1 MKVVA
6 PLMAIVVLGLI
17 AYLGTAAGMDYLFG
31 IIIPYLALALFLFG
45 FVWKILEWVKSPVPF
60 RIPTTAG
67 QAKSLDWI
75 KKDELESPS
84 GFWGVVGRMGLEV
97 LFFRS
102 LFRNTKAE
110 ITPEANLVYSS
121 SKWLW
126 IAGLT
131 FHWSMLVVVLRHY
144 RLFLVEVPGF
154 VKLLETADG
163 FLQITLPTL
172 YITDL
177 LLVLSVTFLVTRR
190 LASAEMRIISLSTD
204 FFPLFLILAI
214 ALSGISMRYLD
225 KVDVVAI
232 KMLIQGLTSFNPQPP
247 GAIGGMFYVH
257 LFLVCVLAMY
267 FPFSK
272 LMHMGGV
279 FLSPTRNL
287 ANNSREKRHINP
299 WNPVVK
305 FRTYEEYEDEFREKM
320 VKAKLPIDKPTAST
334 EKE

>member
-1 MKVVA
+1 MKVVS
-6 PLMAIVVLGLI
+6 PLIAVLILGLI
-17 AYLGTAAGMDYLFG
+17 AYGGAVAGMDYFFG
-31 IIIPYLALALFLFG
+31 VVIPYLALALFLFG
-45 FVWKILEWVKSPVPF
+45 FVWKIMDWVKSPVPF
-60 RIPTTAG
+60 RIPTTSG

-75 KKDELESPS
+75 KRDELESPS
-84 GFWGVVGRMGLEV
+84 GFWGVVGRMALEV

-110 ITPEANLVYSS
+110 IAPDANLTYSS

-144 RLFLVEVPGF
+144 RLFLAEVPDF
-154 VKLLETADG
+154 VKFLETADG
-163 FLQITLPTL
+163 ILQITLPTL

-177 LLVLSVTFLVTRR
+177 LLVAAATFLLFRR
-190 LASAEMRIISLSTD
+190 IISVQMRIISLSTD
-204 FFPLFLILAI
+204 FFPLFLILGI

-232 KMLIQGLTSFNPQPP
+232 KILIQGLTSFSPQIP
-247 GAIGGMFYVH
+247 GEIGAMFYVH
-257 LFLVCVLAMY
+257 LFLVCVLGMY

-272 LMHMGGV
+272 LMHMGGI

-287 ANNSREKRHINP
+287 ANNSREKRHVNP
-299 WNPVVK
+299 WNPAIK

-320 VKAKLPIDKPTAST
+320 VKADLPTDKPITTA